1 MFRTHAYQVTTALT
15 CHNAEPLH
23 PYQIG
28 RSVLAHIIDDPGRP
42 RYVPAVRN
50 VEVLNSNGFLKLE
63 TRVDLGH
70 RDASEEVARGDLR
83 ICGGGAPKSRAKGQ
97 YRRMI
102 RKWQKAYQLWNL
114 WRRSKI

>member
-1 MFRTHAYQVTTALT
+1 MPSRSIRT
-15 CHNAEPLH
+15 
-23 PYQIG
+23 
-28 RSVLAHIIDDPGRP
+28 RSGGACSHIIDDPGRP

-70 RDASEEVARGDLR
+70 RDDSEEGARGELR
-83 ICGGGAPKSRAKGQ
+83 NSRVGAPKSRAKGQ
-97 YRRMI
+97 SWRMI